1 MDERIEFVKDNLFLP
16 DYFSDNQTLYDLHER
31 KESGKSVLK
40 VTLNS
45 LDNLCIEDFDNSK
58 KCGFFKQDREFG
70 MQKSVDHVI
79 FQNCSGNCTLHLIE
93 MKKTVGSETFKGVKR
108 KVRSSYLNALAI
120 AVALGITITQTIA
133 YTSFLELKFDT
144 EADTNSNPQIYKPML
159 GERAIDVKKDEW
171 DKDLMHIN
179 LGKTITIRHCPIQM
193 FDSGEEMTGD
203 LDLTST

>member
-1 MDERIEFVKDNLFLP
+1 
-16 DYFSDNQTLYDLHER
+16 
-31 KESGKSVLK
+31 
-40 VTLNS
+40 
-45 LDNLCIEDFDNSK
+45 
-58 KCGFFKQDREFG
+58 

-193 FDSGEEMTGD
+193 YDSGDGMTGD